1 MRRENMEDPQKGE
14 MPVYCPLRHGGGFAL
29 YVQFK
34 PRSVFIGYLPR
45 QVEADPP
52 VEFTACM

>member
-1 MRRENMEDPQKGE
+1 MRYLELRRENMEDPQKGE

-45 QVEADPP
+45 
-52 VEFTACM
+52 